1 MDMVSLSIRISK
13 MRMQGACQWLKSP
26 HDVGNSLLRIKRTS
40 IYKGC
45 LVNLL
50 PTPKEEE
57 EKLRGSKWTDE
68 NHRRHDILQ
77 CIDHCLEH
85 MGLLLP

>member
-1 MDMVSLSIRISK
+1 MS
-13 MRMQGACQWLKSP
+13 MQGACQWVKNP
-26 HDVGNSLLRIKRTS
+26 HDIENSLLRIKGTAYTRVAWL
-40 IYKGC
+40 IF
-45 LVNLL
+45 
-50 PTPKEEE
+50 PAPKEGEE
-57 EKLRGSKWTDE
+57 QLRGSKWTDE